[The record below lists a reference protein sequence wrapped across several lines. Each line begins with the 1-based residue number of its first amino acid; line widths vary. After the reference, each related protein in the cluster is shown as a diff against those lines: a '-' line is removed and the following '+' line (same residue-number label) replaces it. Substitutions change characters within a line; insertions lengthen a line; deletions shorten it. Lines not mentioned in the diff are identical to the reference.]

1 MASEANWWQ
10 WEKVWKISITCSYIR
25 IWKIRSLKQLF
36 LYSVKFEGMVLKKHL
51 LYHIFLPSSLGTE
64 DLYTYRLYVFYNSL
78 YIYVYKIQ
86 WLKSSEAE
94 ILPGN
99 MTEKERRTNIKGDL
113 HVVIIIINNGQ
124 SLAKRG
130 GKIKEIEE

>member
-1 MASEANWWQ
+1 M
-10 WEKVWKISITCSYIR
+10 
-25 IWKIRSLKQLF
+25 
-36 LYSVKFEGMVLKKHL
+36 
-51 LYHIFLPSSLGTE
+51 
-64 DLYTYRLYVFYNSL
+64 
-78 YIYVYKIQ
+78 YKIQ

-130 GKIKEIEE
+130 GKIVSAQSIGKTAESLILVFCFFFFSLFYLDVLIYAERCHESFGL